1 MEDNKI
7 TLTTSD
13 NKQIEVE
20 VLDIFNVVGYEG
32 KDYIMYT
39 LGEKVDEDNEKVYI
53 SILNEKDD
61 NTFELLSITDEK
73 EWDMVEKAI
82 EEEIT
87 YGDEMKDITYRFWR
101 I

>member
-7 TLTTSD
+7 TLTTPD
-13 NKQIEVE
+13 NKTIEVE

-39 LGEKVDEDNEKVYI
+39 LGEKIDEENEKVYI
-53 SILNEKDD
+53 SILNDKGD
-61 NTFELLSITDEK
+61 NNFELVGITDDK

-82 EEEIT
+82 LEEIT
-87 YGDEMKDITYRFWR
+87 YGDDMKDE
-101 I
+101 

>member
-7 TLTTSD
+7 TLTTPD
-13 NKQIEVE
+13 NKQLEVE

-39 LGEKVDEDNEKVYI
+39 LGEKVDEENEKVYV

-61 NTFELLSITDEK
+61 STFELVSITDEK

-82 EEEIT
+82 QEEIT
-87 YGDEMKDITYRFWR
+87 YGDEMKDE
-101 I
+101 

>member
-73 EWDMVEKAI
+73 ELDMVEKAI

-87 YGDEMKDITYRFWR
+87 YGDEMKDE
-101 I
+101 

>member
-7 TLTTSD
+7 TLTTPD
-13 NKQIEVE
+13 NKQLEVE

-39 LGEKVDEDNEKVYI
+39 LGEKVDEENEKVYV

-61 NTFELLSITDEK
+61 NTFELVSITDEK

-82 EEEIT
+82 QEEIT
-87 YGDEMKDITYRFWR
+87 YGDEMKDE
-101 I
+101 

>member
-1 MEDNKI
+1 MIIWKI

-87 YGDEMKDITYRFWR
+87 YGDEMKDE
-101 I
+101 